1 MKYCS
6 ECGNPV
12 SLKVP
17 EGDNRLRYVCGHCH
31 TVHYQNPLVI
41 VGVLPEYQRQILLCK
56 RAIEPQK
63 DRWTLPAG
71 FMENDESTLEG
82 ALRECQEEAH
92 ASVTEPTLYA
102 LYDIPYINQVY
113 VFYRAQLA
121 NLDFSPSAESTEVAL
136 FDEQTI
142 PWDQLA
148 FPVVSAVLKRYLNDR
163 KKDHFEVFNAVI
175 ERRK

>member
-1 MKYCS
+1 MNYCS
-6 ECGNPV
+6 ECGTPV
-12 SLKVP
+12 TLKIP
-17 EGDNRLRYVCGHCH
+17 EGDNRLRFVCPNCK

-41 VGVLPEYQRQILLCK
+41 VGVLPEYNQQILLCK

-63 DRWTLPAG
+63 GRWTLPAG

-82 ALRECQEEAH
+82 ALRECHEEAH
-92 ASVTEPTLYA
+92 ASVNEPTLFA

-121 NLDFSPSAESTEVAL
+121 NLDFGPSAESTEVAL
-136 FDEQTI
+136 FDEQDI
-142 PWDQLA
+142 PWDELA
-148 FPVVSAVLKRYLNDR
+148 FPVVTAVIKRFLNDR
-163 KKDHFEVFNAVI
+163 KKDSFEVFNDVI

>member
-1 MKYCS
+1 MNYCS
-6 ECGNPV
+6 ECGTPV
-12 SLKVP
+12 TLKIP
-17 EGDNRLRYVCGHCH
+17 EGDNRLRFVCPNCN

-41 VGVLPEYQRQILLCK
+41 VGILPEYNQQILLCK

-63 DRWTLPAG
+63 GRWTLPAG

-92 ASVTEPTLYA
+92 ASVNEPTLYA

-121 NLDFSPSAESTEVAL
+121 NLDFGPSAESTEVAL
-136 FDEQTI
+136 FNEQDI
-142 PWDQLA
+142 PWDELA
-148 FPVVSAVLKRYLNDR
+148 FPVVTAVIKRFLCDR
-163 KKDHFEVFNAVI
+163 KKDSFEVFNDVI

>member
-1 MKYCS
+1 MNYCS
-6 ECGNPV
+6 ECGTPV
-12 SLKVP
+12 TLKIP
-17 EGDNRLRYVCGHCH
+17 EGDNRLRFVCPNCN

-41 VGVLPEYQRQILLCK
+41 VGILPEYNQQILLCK

-63 DRWTLPAG
+63 GRWTLPAG

-92 ASVTEPTLYA
+92 ASVNEPTLYA

-121 NLDFSPSAESTEVAL
+121 NLDFGPSAESTEVAL
-136 FDEQTI
+136 FDEQDI
-142 PWDQLA
+142 PWDELA
-148 FPVVSAVLKRYLNDR
+148 FPVVTAVIKRFLNDR
-163 KKDHFEVFNAVI
+163 KKDSFEVFNDVI